1 MKNINAFTPSDSVL
15 VLIDHQPFVAFP
27 VESHARAQIVNN
39 VTAVA
44 KAAKVLEIPTILTT
58 IAANTGPL
66 ADPLF
71 ASLRELFPAV
81 SPIDRTNTNAWSDER
96 FVAAVEAT
104 GRKKLVMA
112 GLWTEVCLAQ
122 TTLSALKAGY
132 EVYFISDASGGMSR
146 EAHEDGKTRMIRA
159 GATPMTWM
167 ATIAEWCPDN
177 ASPEYAKLY
186 PLVIAHGGGL
196 GVSVEY
202 VVAQLESG
210 RIALSQSK

>member
-1 MKNINAFTPSDSVL
+1 MININSFTPSDSVL

-27 VESHARAQIVNN
+27 IESHARRDIVNN

-44 KAAKVLEIPTILTT
+44 KAARVLGVPTILTT
-58 IAANTGPL
+58 IAGKSGPL

-71 ASLRELFPAV
+71 SALRALFPDV
-81 SPIDRTNTNAWSDER
+81 EPIDRSNTNAWSDPA
-96 FVAAVEAT
+96 FVAAVERT
-104 GRKKLVMA
+104 GRRKLVMA

-122 TTLSALKAGY
+122 TTISARKAGY

-146 EAHEDGKTRMIRA
+146 EAHDDAKVRMVNA

-177 ASPEYAKLY
+177 SSPEYARLY
-186 PLVIAHGGGL
+186 PIVIEHGGGL
-196 GVSVEY
+196 GISVEY

-210 RIALSQSK
+210 RVAMQK